1 MFHGYIKDN
10 LFFCY
15 AKLKDGGDCYKKFEK
30 AEERDKYGRIKFHK
44 QDHFYKA
51 ITLEL

>member
-1 MFHGYIKDN
+1 MSDEGVRQEIIDGIKDN

-44 QDHFYKA
+44 
-51 ITLEL
+51 